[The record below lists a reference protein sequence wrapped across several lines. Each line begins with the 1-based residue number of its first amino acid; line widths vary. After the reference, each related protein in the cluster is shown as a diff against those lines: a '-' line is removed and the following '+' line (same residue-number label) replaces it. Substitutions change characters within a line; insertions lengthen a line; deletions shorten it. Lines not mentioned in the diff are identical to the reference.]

1 MVGWGLLR
9 QVATLQGEAQ
19 ELGALS
25 EACRTHV
32 LSRAAE
38 LLHSAAGCLVID
50 GDMRGIGQIREAATH
65 NFDGVT
71 RPAFQPLLDHGA
83 TFHPLVHRTYAM
95 YQSQPT
101 GILVHANSELFSTRA
116 WRESPYYCD
125 YLRQI
130 GFDDSIMSLRI
141 GGPPALGRGFG
152 FFRERGLPQF
162 DEDDKLLLEIVELS
176 LGPYIHRPPL
186 PPGLSPRDRDV
197 LRLLREGLSDKEIAS
212 RLAISR
218 HTVNQRTKRLFRRFG
233 VHSRGE
239 LIAKP
244 AHALTGAANGR
255 TPESSGRKGRG

>member
-1 MVGWGLLR
+1 MVGWGVLQ

-19 ELGALS
+19 EIGALS
-25 EACRTHV
+25 EACRMHV
-32 LSRAAE
+32 LSRVAE
-38 LLHSAAGCLVID
+38 MLRSAAGCLVLD
-50 GDMRGIGQIREAATH
+50 GDMRGTGQIREAATH

-83 TFHPLVHRTYAM
+83 TFHPLVHRTYET

-101 GILVHANSELFSTRA
+101 GILVHTNSELFSTRT

-130 GFDDSIMSLRI
+130 GFDDSIMSLRS
-141 GGPPALGRGFG
+141 GGQPQLGRGFG
-152 FFRERGLPQF
+152 FFRERGLPPF
-162 DEDDKLLLEIVELS
+162 DDDDKVMLLLVELS

-186 PPGLSPRDRDV
+186 PPDLSPRDRDV
-197 LRLLREGLSDKEIAS
+197 LLLLREGLSDKEIAS
-212 RLAISR
+212 RLAISP

-233 VHSRGE
+233 VHSRAE

-244 AHALTGAANGR
+244 ALTSATSAANGR
-255 TPESSGRKGRG
+255 SSAKTGPRP